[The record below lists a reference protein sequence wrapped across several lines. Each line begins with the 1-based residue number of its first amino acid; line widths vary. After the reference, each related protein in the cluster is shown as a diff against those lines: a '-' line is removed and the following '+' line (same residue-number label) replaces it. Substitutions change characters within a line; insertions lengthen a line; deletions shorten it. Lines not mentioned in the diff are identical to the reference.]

1 MAKYK
6 VLERFRDIETE
17 ELHEVGKVVEYTVKR
32 ASEIQNNLK
41 EFGISFLERIEETK
55 GKE

>member
-6 VLERFRDIETE
+6 VLERFKDIETK
-17 ELHEVGKVVEYTVKR
+17 ELHEAGKIVEYTVKR

-41 EFGISFLERIEETK
+41 EFGVSFLERIEETK
-55 GKE
+55 DKE

>member
-17 ELHEVGKVVEYTVKR
+17 ELHEVGKVFEYTVKR

-55 GKE
+55 DKE